1 MEQPRFATVGLPQ
14 LKEEDM
20 MFVPIGSCKRMA
32 AAAST
37 LAVPTLVA
45 LISFPADLAAQGQP
59 VQNGPMFP
67 LALWW
72 AGAAVLGL
80 VLAYGIWRNR
90 GRTPAEKQITERA
103 TKNLYAEEERTR
115 VQSGSE

>member
-1 MEQPRFATVGLPQ
+1 ML
-14 LKEEDM
+14 
-20 MFVPIGSCKRMA
+20 FVPILSCKRMA

-37 LAVPTLVA
+37 LAISTLIA
-45 LISFPADLAAQGQP
+45 LVSFPADLAAQGQP

-80 VLAYGIWRNR
+80 VIAYGILRNR
-90 GRTPAEKQITERA
+90 RRTPAEKQVSEQA

>member
-1 MEQPRFATVGLPQ
+1 
-14 LKEEDM
+14 M
-20 MFVPIGSCKRMA
+20 MFVPISSCKRIA

-37 LAVPTLVA
+37 LAISTLVA
-45 LISFPADLAAQGQP
+45 LVSFPADLAAQGQP
-59 VQNGPMFP
+59 VQNGPMLP

-80 VLAYGIWRNR
+80 VLAYGILRNR
-90 GRTPAEKQITERA
+90 RRTRAEKQVSEQA
-103 TKNLYAEEERTR
+103 TKNLYAEEERAR